1 MGAGAIPI
9 LLLIL
14 FLAVAVRLVFSLN
27 RDLYRAKAWGELG
40 RKALPFGVLA
50 LMVITLP
57 LVQGAGDSLVPLIW
71 AIVLGALILGAN
83 FISMP
88 AAERRAGKAFR
99 KGDYAGAADRFRAL
113 AEEKPLGRYYAFL
126 GAALGANEDHEESIN
141 ASTKAV
147 ELDPEY
153 GIAYYNR
160 ALVQRK
166 LGRKSRSNKD
176 LKRALGSDLPRRY
189 RTAVR
194 RLLEDE

>member
-1 MGAGAIPI
+1 MGAGIIPI
-9 LLLIL
+9 VLLVL
-14 FLAVAVRLVFSLN
+14 FLAIAVRLVFSLN

-40 RKALPFGVLA
+40 RKALPFLVLA

-57 LVQGAGDSLVPLIW
+57 LVQGAEQNWVPLVW
-71 AIVLGALILGAN
+71 AIALGALILGAN
-83 FISMP
+83 FVSMP
-88 AAERRAGKAFR
+88 TAERRAGKAFR
-99 KGDYAGAADRFRAL
+99 QGDYAGAADRFRAL

-160 ALVQRK
+160 ALVLKK

-176 LKRALGSDLPRRY
+176 LRRALDADLPRRY

-194 RLLEDE
+194 RLLDGE

>member
-9 LLLIL
+9 LLLVL

-40 RKALPFGVLA
+40 RKALPFAVLA

-57 LVQGAGDSLVPLIW
+57 LIQGAGDSLLPLIW
-71 AIVLGALILGAN
+71 AVVLGALILGAN

-99 KGDYAGAADRFRAL
+99 KGDYAGAAERFRAL
-113 AEEKPLGRYYAFL
+113 AQEKPLGRYYAFL

-141 ASTKAV
+141 ASTKAID
-147 ELDPEY
+147 LDPEY

-176 LKRALGSDLPRRY
+176 LQRAQKADLPRRY

-194 RLLEDE
+194 RLLEE

>member
-9 LLLIL
+9 LLLVL

-40 RKALPFGVLA
+40 RKALPFAVLA

-57 LVQGAGDSLVPLIW
+57 LIQGAGDSLLPLIW
-71 AIVLGALILGAN
+71 AVVLGALILGAN

-99 KGDYAGAADRFRAL
+99 KGDYAGAAERFRAL
-113 AEEKPLGRYYAFL
+113 AQEKPLGRYYAFL
-126 GAALGANEDHEESIN
+126 GAALGANEDHEESID
-141 ASTKAV
+141 ASTKAID
-147 ELDPEY
+147 LDPEY

-176 LKRALGSDLPRRY
+176 LQRAQAADLPRRY

-194 RLLEDE
+194 RLLEEE